1 MVSAINNVNG
11 VFVFQYNQCVNK
23 IDGQGFLEVSGRE
36 IDKSNPACTERQN
49 MQHLWLYLDCMP
61 SHTVQ
66 KKNLRQA
73 RLSVFSDLRIK
84 IHAYD
89 HLFHNLSFK

>member
-11 VFVFQYNQCVNK
+11 VFVFQYNQSVNT
-23 IDGQGFLEVSGRE
+23 IDGQGFLKKVSGRE
-36 IDKSNPACTERQN
+36 MDKSNPACTETQN

-73 RLSVFSDLRIK
+73 YLSVFSDFRIK
-84 IHAYD
+84 LYPFD
-89 HLFHNLSFK
+89 HFVS